1 MSGGAADAY
10 EQSLP
15 RAVRRSLGVFYTP
28 PALADRLAGDAIDRA
43 LTRSP
48 ASAVTVFD
56 PACGAGNLLVAAYR
70 RLSRAHAEAG
80 LRIDAEGRRR
90 VLEGSIFGVDV
101 DAEAVARAREALAQ
115 AAGVA
120 VDLTANVRV
129 GDAIREHERRG
140 FSVLLAN
147 PPYLDAET
155 MTRHHAALR
164 AFCHGRYAAASGNWD
179 LFCVFVE
186 RCLQLCA
193 PGGSCALLVP
203 NKLASADYARAARGL
218 LVTSGWRLRLV
229 RDLQAVPVF
238 AAGVYPIA
246 VLAEHGGEDG
256 GVVIERM
263 TEIDEVAERVV
274 VPAERFAAPSRP
286 WPLYGGGAARVVAT
300 MEGAG
305 RPLGEVAEV
314 SGAATV
320 AEAYALAGLIRE
332 GGRGL
337 KVVNSGTIDPYAALW
352 GIRPM
357 RYLGASYLRPRIPTR
372 ACEQL
377 SARRSTLAR
386 APKVVVSGMTRE
398 LEAMLDRDGE
408 YLAGKSTTVVS
419 RSRIDLRVIVAVLN
433 SEVMRGYYRN
443 VFAADRLAG
452 GYLRVGPPQLSRLP
466 IAEFAEEAAGRIIN
480 LVEARVGGAVA
491 VTRAIDEAVA
501 EGYGVTSAD
510 VQALAR

>member
-1 MSGGAADAY
+1 MSGGAADAH
-10 EQSLP
+10 EQSLA

-28 PALADRLAGDAIDRA
+28 PAVAERLAGDAIDRV
-43 LTRSP
+43 LRRLP
-48 ASAVTVFD
+48 PGAVKLFD
-56 PACGAGNLLVAAYR
+56 PACGSGNLLIAGYR
-70 RLSRAHAEAG
+70 RLLQAHAQAG
-80 LRIDAEGRRR
+80 SRIDAEGRRR
-90 VLEGSIFGVDV
+90 IVEGSIFGVDV

-120 VDLTANVRV
+120 VDLSANVRV
-129 GDAIREHERRG
+129 GDAIREHERRE

-218 LVTSGWRLRLV
+218 LVTNGWRLRLV

-238 AAGVYPIA
+238 AAGIYPIA
-246 VLAEHGGEDG
+246 VLVEHGGEDG
-256 GVVIERM
+256 GVVVERM
-263 TEIDEVAERVV
+263 TGIDEVAERVV
-274 VPAERFAAPSRP
+274 VPAERFADPSRP
-286 WPLYGGGAARVVAT
+286 WPLYAGEAARVVARI
-300 MEGAG
+300 EAAG
-305 RPLGEVAEV
+305 RPLGTIAEV
-314 SGAATV
+314 HGAATV
-320 AEAYALAGLIRE
+320 AEAYAIAGLVRE
-332 GGRGL
+332 GERGL
-337 KVVNSGTIDPYAALW
+337 RIVNSGTIDPYTPLW
-352 GIRPM
+352 GVKPM
-357 RYLGASYLRPRIPTR
+357 RYLGASYVRPVIPDELQ
-372 ACEQL
+372 AML
-377 SARRSTLAR
+377 PARRLAEAR
-386 APKVVVSGMTRE
+386 RPKVVVSGMTRE
-398 LEAMLDRDGE
+398 LEAVLDSDGE
-408 YLAGKSTTVVS
+408 YLAGKSTTIVS
-419 RSRIDLRVIVAVLN
+419 GSRIDLRVIVAVLN

-443 VFAADRLAG
+443 VYAADRLAG

-466 IAEFAEEAAGRIIN
+466 VAEFAGQAAGRIIN
-480 LVEARVGGAVA
+480 LVEARVAGAVA